1 MEITGYTVQQ
11 KIGAGGMATAY
22 LARQDSLGRLVVLKV
37 LHTDRRKNP
46 LDFERFINEA
56 RIVASLNH
64 PHIITI
70 YDIGAC
76 DDAAYMSMEYVE
88 GSDLRKRMRA
98 VITPFDALDILL
110 AVGSGLS
117 VAHKKGIVHRDVK
130 PANILFRKDGT
141 PLLSDFG
148 IAKQLTTDLDL
159 TQTGI
164 FLGSPNYM
172 APEQAEPGSIDGRAD
187 IYALGVILYEMLTG
201 VKPYQSDSVLDVIMQ
216 HKRAPIPLLPSGLDQ
231 FQPLINLMLAKN
243 RKDRFRDADSL
254 LHYLRH
260 MMQSGIIQTST
271 QAKLT
276 PDIDVSGEHTL
287 SLDKARI
294 IELPARTSSRRSV
307 HLLGALLALSLAGY
321 AGLFYAQTRIDR
333 DAGSRSDPALQSL
346 AVDVDRKLLGDA
358 RAASP
363 VATSAGVDPGSGEV
377 VKALSWLAK
386 KSLDDYRLTHPPQ
399 DNAYYYYSRL
409 LEIDPGN
416 APARRG
422 LLAIGERY
430 AVLAERELA
439 NNNYDR
445 AKGYV
450 AIGLQFAPEND
461 TLLALESL
469 AQRPHGG
476 LADTLTEFFR

>member
-37 LHTDRRKNP
+37 LNTDRRKNP
-46 LDFERFINEA
+46 LDFERFMNEA

-64 PHIITI
+64 PHVITI

-88 GSDLRKRMRA
+88 GGDLRKRMRA
-98 VITPFDALDILL
+98 VITPFDALDILI

-172 APEQAEPGSIDGRAD
+172 APEQAEPNSIDGRAD

-254 LHYLRH
+254 LHHVRH
-260 MMQSGIIQTST
+260 MMQSGIIKTSA

-276 PDIDVSGEHTL
+276 PDVDVSGEYTL
-287 SLDKARI
+287 PLDKARA
-294 IELPARTSSRRSV
+294 IELPVRASSRGSI
-307 HLLGALLALSLAGY
+307 HALGGLLAAALAGY
-321 AGLFYAQTRIDR
+321 AGLFYAQARIDR
-333 DAGSRSDPALQSL
+333 DMSPRRDPELQSL
-346 AVDVDRKLLGDA
+346 AVDVDRKLLGDTS
-358 RAASP
+358 AASP
-363 VATSAGVDPGSGEV
+363 VATSASVDPSGEEV
-377 VKALSWLAK
+377 VKALAWLAK

-409 LEIDPGN
+409 LEIEPGN
-416 APARRG
+416 VPARKG
-422 LLAIGERY
+422 LMAIGERF
-430 AVLAERELA
+430 AFLAERELA

-450 AIGLQFAPEND
+450 AIGLQFAPDND
-461 TLLALESL
+461 TLLALKSL

-476 LADTLTEFFR
+476 LAETLAKFFR

>member
-1 MEITGYTVQQ
+1 
-11 KIGAGGMATAY
+11 
-22 LARQDSLGRLVVLKV
+22 
-37 LHTDRRKNP
+37 
-46 LDFERFINEA
+46 
-56 RIVASLNH
+56 
-64 PHIITI
+64 
-70 YDIGAC
+70 
-76 DDAAYMSMEYVE
+76 
-88 GSDLRKRMRA
+88 
-98 VITPFDALDILL
+98 
-110 AVGSGLS
+110 
-117 VAHKKGIVHRDVK
+117 
-130 PANILFRKDGT
+130 
-141 PLLSDFG
+141 
-148 IAKQLTTDLDL
+148 
-159 TQTGI
+159 
-164 FLGSPNYM
+164 
-172 APEQAEPGSIDGRAD
+172 
-187 IYALGVILYEMLTG
+187 MLTG
-201 VKPYQSDSVLDVIMQ
+201 VKPYQSASVLDVIMQ

-260 MMQSGIIQTST
+260 MMQSGIIKTST

-294 IELPARTSSRRSV
+294 IELPVRTASRRSV

-321 AGLFYAQTRIDR
+321 AGLFYAQASIER
-333 DAGSRSDPALQSL
+333 DAGPRSDPELQSL
-346 AVDVDRKLLGDA
+346 AVDVDRKFLGDA

-363 VATSAGVDPGSGEV
+363 ATSASVDPGSGEV
-377 VKALSWLAK
+377 VKALAWLAK

-416 APARRG
+416 VPARKG

-430 AVLAERELA
+430 AFLAERELA

-461 TLLALESL
+461 TLLALNSL

>member
-1 MEITGYTVQQ
+1 
-11 KIGAGGMATAY
+11 
-22 LARQDSLGRLVVLKV
+22 
-37 LHTDRRKNP
+37 
-46 LDFERFINEA
+46 
-56 RIVASLNH
+56 
-64 PHIITI
+64 
-70 YDIGAC
+70 
-76 DDAAYMSMEYVE
+76 
-88 GSDLRKRMRA
+88 RMHA
-98 VITPFDALDILL
+98 VMTPFDALDILI

-231 FQPLINLMLAKN
+231 FQPLINLMLAKS
-243 RKDRFRDADSL
+243 RKDRFRDAESL

-260 MMQSGIIQTST
+260 MMQSGIIKTST

-276 PDIDVSGEHTL
+276 PDVDVSGEHTL

-294 IELPARTSSRRSV
+294 IELPAPASSRRSV
-307 HLLGALLALSLAGY
+307 RLLGALLVLSLAGY
-321 AGLFYAQTRIDR
+321 AGLFYVQARIDG
-333 DAGSRSDPALQSL
+333 DAESRSDPALQGL
-346 AVDVDRKLLGDA
+346 AVDIDRKLLGDV
-358 RAASP
+358 RTASP
-363 VATSAGVDPGSGEV
+363 LATSAGVDPSSGEV
-377 VKALSWLAK
+377 VKALAWLAR

-416 APARRG
+416 VPARRG

-450 AIGLQFAPEND
+450 AIGLQFAPKNS

-476 LADTLTEFFR
+476 LADTLAELFR

>member
-1 MEITGYTVQQ
+1 MEIAGYTVQQ

-46 LDFERFINEA
+46 LDFERFMNEA

-64 PHIITI
+64 PHVITI
-70 YDIGAC
+70 YDIGVC

-88 GSDLRKRMRA
+88 GGDLRKRMRA
-98 VITPFDALDILL
+98 VITPFGALDILI

-164 FLGSPNYM
+164 VLGSPNYM

-254 LHYLRH
+254 LHHVRH
-260 MMQSGIIQTST
+260 MMQSGIIKTST

-276 PDIDVSGEHTL
+276 PDVDVSGEHTL
-287 SLDKARI
+287 SLDNGRI
-294 IELPARTSSRRSV
+294 IELPVRTSSRRSV
-307 HLLGALLALSLAGY
+307 HALGGLLAVAVAGY
-321 AGLFYAQTRIDR
+321 AGLFYAQARVDR
-333 DAGSRSDPALQSL
+333 DAGPRHDPELQSL
-346 AVDVDRKLLGDA
+346 AVDVDRNLLGDA
-358 RAASP
+358 RATSP
-363 VATSAGVDPGSGEV
+363 VATSVSVDPGSAEV
-377 VKALSWLAK
+377 VKALAWLAK

-409 LEIDPGN
+409 LEIEPGN
-416 APARRG
+416 VPARKG
-422 LLAIGERY
+422 LLAIGERF
-430 AVLAERELA
+430 AFLAERELA

-461 TLLALESL
+461 TLLALKSL

-476 LADTLTEFFR
+476 LADTLAKFFR